1 MVYKSK
7 WGMAVSAENVVQ
19 ELNRIAEKNG
29 GILDPQEVVNESR
42 PEDAPLHS
50 LFEWDDAIA
59 AEQYRVVQARFIIRN
74 ITVEE
79 DDEPTVRQFV
89 HVDGGYVATRK
100 ALDDVD
106 MAEALL
112 KQAKADMN
120 AFIAKYRALK
130 SLHELISNMENIL
143 QETA

>member
-130 SLHELISNMENIL
+130 SLHGLISNMENIL

>member
-7 WGMAVSAENVVQ
+7 WGMGVPAEDVVH
-19 ELNRIAEKNG
+19 ELSRIADKNG

-42 PEDAPLHS
+42 PEDAPLHN

-79 DDEPTVRQFV
+79 DGEPTVRQFV
-89 HVDGGYVATRK
+89 HTGGGYVPIRK
-100 ALDDVD
+100 ALQDID
-106 MAEALL
+106 MTQALL
-112 KQAKADMN
+112 AQAKADMN
-120 AFIAKYRALK
+120 AFVAKYRALK
-130 SLHELISNMENIL
+130 SLHELISKMENYL
-143 QETA
+143 QEAV

>member
-130 SLHELISNMENIL
+130 SLHGLISNMENIL
-143 QETA
+143 HETA